1 MGGGGKVRHRATG
14 RAEGERR
21 PYGDVPERELLAA
34 YSTLAVAL
42 SRDTD
47 EETISHVS
55 RMASAMRAELVER
68 GITNE

>member
-1 MGGGGKVRHRATG
+1 MTKHRTPH
-14 RAEGERR
+14 RPEGQRR
-21 PYGDVPERELLAA
+21 PYGAVPDTELLAA

-42 SRDTD
+42 SRDSD
-47 EETISHVS
+47 EETIIHIS